1 MKLSMH
7 ITKLRDVAVIHCVGR
22 IVFGDEATAL
32 RKTVEEVLSE
42 VRQCV
47 LNLRCISHI
56 DAHCLGILVELC
68 AADRRS
74 GGSLKLSNLNRRC
87 RELFNLTG
95 IASTM
100 ELYASEDEALRACEQ
115 LA

>member
-1 MKLSMH
+1 MH

-22 IVFGDEATAL
+22 IVFADEATAL
-32 RKTVEEVLSE
+32 RNTVEAILSDYP
-42 VRQCV
+42 QCV
-47 LNLRCISHI
+47 LNLRLVSHI
-56 DAHCLGILVELC
+56 DAHGLGILAKLC
-68 AADRRS
+68 AAARRR

-95 IASTM
+95 IASAI
-100 ELYASEDEALRACEQ
+100 EIYASEDEALRACEQ